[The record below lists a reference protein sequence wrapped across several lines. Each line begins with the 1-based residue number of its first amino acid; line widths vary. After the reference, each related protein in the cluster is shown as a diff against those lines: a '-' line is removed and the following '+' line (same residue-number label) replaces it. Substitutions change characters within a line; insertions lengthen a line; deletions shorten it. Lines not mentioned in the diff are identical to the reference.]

1 MSRGESS
8 GGGQSSLGYLFGSE
22 EQRNEAQPTTTL
34 PLPPYGVEIDNTTV
48 NPPNTQLVVTNNRS
62 QLGNIVTVRYIISH
76 FINLHNY
83 AYFVNIIFLYI
94 YITGSSINKSQI
106 GTRWSFIAWILV
118 WR

>member
-62 QLGNIVTVRYIISH
+62 QLGNIVTDRPSTKVKSVPGGH
-76 FINLHNY
+76 
-83 AYFVNIIFLYI
+83 
-94 YITGSSINKSQI
+94 SSLGYLFGDK
-106 GTRWSFIAWILV
+106 
-118 WR
+118 